1 MRYIQKDYQTT
12 PTTGVI
18 EDSMESDSHSNA
30 PSINAVKIYVGE
42 NSGSAN
48 LPKGLGTFFDGEEI
62 PQGWEEAEPPI
73 SAPNLLINGD
83 FQINQRGQS
92 SYSASNDKSVYTVD
106 MWRIVTTS
114 TNTITCEVIDGGV
127 RLTNVGDGEANF
139 EQVLNIHSASHIAI
153 GSFKNLSGSG
163 YIALARDG
171 IWDKTDLINGDV
183 ILKSTL
189 DSDFDRLVVR
199 LMPNSSV
206 EIKYLYLYEGDF
218 LCRHIREDYAV
229 ALLRCQRKYIKYTD
243 VYQKKKFNVI
253 WGNGIGSAG
262 TINISLPSGMDS
274 PNPTMKVN
282 TFQLVDYTTAKEITS
297 DWSVRN
303 TVYLDNNLMRV
314 NVTKARDDVGN
325 LDASHYYSA
334 VLNFELSCEP

>member
-30 PSINAVKIYVGE
+30 PSIKAVKTYVGE

-62 PQGWEEAEPPI
+62 PQGWEEAETPI
-73 SAPNLLINGD
+73 SVPNLLINGD

-92 SYSASNDKSVYTVD
+92 SYSASNDKVVYTVD

-139 EQVLNIHSASHIAI
+139 EQVLNIHSESHIAI

-171 IWDKTDLINGDV
+171 VWDKADLINGDV
-183 ILKSTL
+183 ILKSTP

-206 EIKYLYLYEGDF
+206 EIEHLYLYEGDF
-218 LCRHIREDYAV
+218 LCRHIPEDKAI
-229 ALLRCQRKYIKYTD
+229 ALIRCKSK
-243 VYQKKKFNVI
+243 VNVI
-253 WGNGIGSAG
+253 
-262 TINISLPSGMDS
+262 DS
-274 PNPTMKVN
+274 VLG
-282 TFQLVDYTTAKEITS
+282 QLVSNEEKSVVHAVVNLPVSIDSTPTLNIISKGSCMLYDIASLTISNVSIFNFVSSQLYLYFEFSNKVDNSWNGSVVYTE
-297 DWSVRN
+297 N
-303 TVYLDNNLMRV
+303 F
-314 NVTKARDDVGN
+314 KAIV
-325 LDASHYYSA
+325 
-334 VLNFELSCEP
+334 SCEP

>member
-1 MRYIQKDYQTT
+1 MILRYIQKDYQTT

-30 PSINAVKIYVGE
+30 PSISAVKTYVDE
-42 NSGSAN
+42 NAGSAN
-48 LPKGLGTFFDGEEI
+48 LPKGLVTFFDGEEI
-62 PQGWEEAEPPI
+62 PQGWEEAETPI
-73 SAPNLLINGD
+73 SVPNLLINGD

-92 SYSASNDKSVYTVD
+92 SYSASNDKAVYTVD

-139 EQVLNIHSASHIAI
+139 EQVLNIHSESHIAI

-171 IWDKTDLINGDV
+171 VWDKADLINGDV
-183 ILKSTL
+183 ILKSTP

-206 EIKYLYLYEGDF
+206 EIEHLYLYEGDF
-218 LCRHIREDYAV
+218 LCRHIPEDKAI
-229 ALLRCQRKYIKYTD
+229 ALIRCKSK
-243 VYQKKKFNVI
+243 VNVI
-253 WGNGIGSAG
+253 
-262 TINISLPSGMDS
+262 DS
-274 PNPTMKVN
+274 VLG
-282 TFQLVDYTTAKEITS
+282 QLVSNEEKSVVHAVVNLPVSIDSTPTLNIISKGSCMLYDIASLTISNVSIFNFVSSQLYLYFEFSNKVDNSWNGSVVYTE
-297 DWSVRN
+297 N
-303 TVYLDNNLMRV
+303 F
-314 NVTKARDDVGN
+314 KAIV
-325 LDASHYYSA
+325 
-334 VLNFELSCEP
+334 SCEP